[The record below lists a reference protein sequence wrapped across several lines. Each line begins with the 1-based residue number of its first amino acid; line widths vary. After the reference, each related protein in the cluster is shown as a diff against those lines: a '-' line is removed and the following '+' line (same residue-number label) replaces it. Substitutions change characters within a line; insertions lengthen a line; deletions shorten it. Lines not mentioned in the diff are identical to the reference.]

1 MATAN
6 FFAPGFDD
14 QVEQQNI
21 ERQRKMA
28 DLLRQQSAEPMQN
41 GSMVSGHYVAP
52 SFTQGLA
59 KLLQGYNAGKMGED
73 ADAKQK
79 ALAEAVKG
87 RRTEEWG
94 KVAPLL
100 AGTPAREVQPL
111 TPNDDDGNVNPTIKM
126 DAKGPDLRAAY
137 AQAMQSQDPS
147 LQQFGM
153 SGMTKLPEI
162 EAAQQEREA
171 ARAFRTQEAEA
182 ARAARVQQLEM
193 AHQQRMDQLA
203 ATNASRADM
212 MKAQQDFQREM
223 KKMSSGQGA
232 QPYFQPVQT
241 AQGVFA
247 FNARTGQVEPV
258 KVNGAPIIG
267 AQADPTLQGNIAGA
281 KESAKAGVEKQ
292 VETGKANKR
301 SDQLLSAATEAERL
315 LKMGPTNSGVGAA
328 VDWLGNK
335 VGVSSGSADVASKL
349 ETLSGWMT
357 ANVPRMEG
365 PQSNI
370 DVQNYQVMAAKVGD
384 KTIPVEQRMSALTTL
399 RGLQEKYKHLNG
411 AATPAPTADQTAAG
425 APKRV
430 RYDAQGNQIK

>member
-1 MATAN
+1 
-6 FFAPGFDD
+6 
-14 QVEQQNI
+14 
-21 ERQRKMA
+21 
-28 DLLRQQSAEPMQN
+28 
-41 GSMVSGHYVAP
+41 
-52 SFTQGLA
+52 
-59 KLLQGYNAGKMGED
+59 
-73 ADAKQK
+73 
-79 ALAEAVKG
+79 
-87 RRTEEWG
+87 
-94 KVAPLL
+94 
-100 AGTPAREVQPL
+100 
-111 TPNDDDGNVNPTIKM
+111 
-126 DAKGPDLRAAY
+126 
-137 AQAMQSQDPS
+137 MQSKDPS

-153 SGMTKLPEI
+153 SGMTKLPEM
-162 EAAQQEREA
+162 EAAHQERVD
-171 ARAFRTQEAEA
+171 ARNFRQQEAEA

-223 KKMSSGQGA
+223 KKMSAGQGA

-247 FNARTGQVEPV
+247 FNARTGKVEPV
-258 KVNGAPIIG
+258 TGANGAPIIG

-292 VETGKANKR
+292 VEAGKANKR

-411 AATPAPTADQTAAG
+411 AATPTAEAATPSG